1 MFKCRKLGLVAITFP
16 KRHKIHAFGNS
27 LFLNKF
33 SFKCELLSQSERI
46 ISHIKIMYKSMLRYM
61 ILENIFAKRNFPY
74 NAHYSVTA
82 SVSLTHE
89 NYVSVIKHPSE
100 LVRLLEGSF
109 IS

>member
-1 MFKCRKLGLVAITFP
+1 
-16 KRHKIHAFGNS
+16 
-27 LFLNKF
+27 
-33 SFKCELLSQSERI
+33 
-46 ISHIKIMYKSMLRYM
+46 MLRYM

-100 LVRLLEGSF
+100 LVRFLEGFFTS
-109 IS
+109 